1 MSEQYH
7 QNKMLTDTKG
17 FTLLEVLFAM
27 AIASFGFMCLAL
39 MHGAS
44 AQGNVLGNRVTQAT
58 YLAQQGIEA
67 VKSAPVDASVVAVQG
82 AVLSDVAEVNLDETG
97 AATADGKFTRR
108 TIIQYNTAFS
118 RLVTVNVSMNTAGWD
133 PQSINRTITLTTTT
147 RGDGN

>member
-7 QNKMLTDTKG
+7 QNKMLTDTQG

-27 AIASFGFMCLAL
+27 AIATFGFMCLAL

-67 VKSAPVDASVVAVQG
+67 VKSVPVDTSVVAVQG

-133 PQSINRTITLTTTT
+133 PQSVNRTITLTTTT
-147 RGDGN
+147 RGGGN